1 MNLNCLDYLEK
12 ITPIIIEIL
21 FNIFIQFS
29 DVKDLLPEILQH
41 LGPKQ
46 LGDLKDLL
54 SHMGGADTKEKG
66 ADDEIPELETN
77 FEEVTNKVD

>member
-1 MNLNCLDYLEK
+1 MLFM
-12 ITPIIIEIL
+12 IMIFFIL
-21 FNIFIQFS
+21 

-54 SHMGGADTKEKG
+54 SAMGGEKKEA
-66 ADDEIPELETN
+66 ADDGEIP
-77 FEEVTNKVD
+77 